1 MARTASPLSGI
12 ALMTLATATFACADA
27 LSKVLVADYPVLQVV
42 WLRQVAALAVWAP
55 VILWVGGR
63 DVWRTARPGMHAVR
77 AVLHLA
83 SAVCFHLALTRVPL
97 AEATALFYVEPL
109 LLTALAVPLLGEK
122 VGIRRWIAVVVGLLG
137 MLLLV
142 RPGSGE
148 ASLWY
153 LFPLASAVVFAL
165 YEILTRKAGFG
176 DRPMTSFVWLLG
188 GMIVV
193 LAPAVPFVWQP
204 LDQRALLLLAL
215 LGIISG
221 GAQFL
226 MIFALARAPAS
237 VLAPLRYSHLV
248 WATLLGVAIFSALPD
263 GWSLAG
269 MAIIVGA
276 GLYVWHRER
285 RRATAA

>member
-1 MARTASPLSGI
+1 MSRFSAPVSGI
-12 ALMTLATATFACADA
+12 ALMALATATFAGADS
-27 LSKVLVADYPVLQVV
+27 LSKLLVADYPVPQVV
-42 WLRQVAALAVWAP
+42 WLRQVAGLAIWLP

-77 AVLHLA
+77 AALHLA
-83 SAVCFHLALTRVPL
+83 SAVFFHLALTHVPL

-122 VGIRRWIAVVVGLLG
+122 VGWRRWAAVGVGLGG

-142 RPGSGE
+142 RPGSGDT
-148 ASLWY
+148 SMWMV
-153 LFPLASAVVFAL
+153 FPLCSAVVFAL
-165 YEILTRKAGFG
+165 YEILTRRAGFS

-188 GMIVV
+188 GMIVL
-193 LAPAVPFVWQP
+193 LAPAVPVVWQP
-204 LDQRALLLLAL
+204 MDQRALLLLAL
-215 LGIISG
+215 LGLISG

-237 VLAPLRYSHLV
+237 VLAPLRYCHLV
-248 WATLLGVAIFSALPD
+248 WATLLGMAIFGTLPD

-269 MAIIVGA
+269 MAVIAGA

-285 RRATAA
+285 RQAAA

>member
-204 LDQRALLLLAL
+204 LDQRALLLAL